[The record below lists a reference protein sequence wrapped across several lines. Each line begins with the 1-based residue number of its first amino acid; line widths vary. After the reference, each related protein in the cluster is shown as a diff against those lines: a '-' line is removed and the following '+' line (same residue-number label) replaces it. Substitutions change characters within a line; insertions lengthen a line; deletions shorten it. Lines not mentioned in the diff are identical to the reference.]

1 MSGTAKPAGGAEE
14 AAIPALI
21 GTRSR
26 AAPARV
32 RLETLGSF
40 ASQCLICCVYAIAAA
55 AVALSLTVQL
65 SNSHLEVRLENSTSP
80 CQELAWPTSANLG
93 PIAGGGEAV
102 SGGICISSSASQ
114 NSTTWLLAV
123 DGLSRLD
130 GGFDVAARIASPVAN
145 GDHIRRVVMD
155 AVLLGSSGSSNDK
168 SSGADLRRGEP
179 VLQDRELQA
188 LPVWLMDDP
197 GGVGLARAILGEQ
210 GQLGAPASS
219 PFPSTPKGYSLLLAS
234 GNISVAAAASCPSTT
249 GMCNPAV
256 QLLSQVRQLGAD
268 SPGGFERL
276 LIGVTLRGASPSRVD
291 DLVANST
298 LLVQWT
304 AGAAVAADTTL
315 RQALFGIT
323 LLSALAVVF
332 ATCIAPPPEL
342 PDEETATVG
351 CRPCRRCSVFGV
363 HVWAPCSSL
372 CDLPQRPI
380 ILVLLVGT
388 LLWQLPVSRPA
399 TSGADTPPGVAV
411 SPQDEAQ
418 RAWLQRALTSLGWT
432 IMLAC
437 SLALV
442 ESIRDAA
449 NRIATGRVGCSA
461 CDVCRWS
468 AIVAWACVAMASAF
482 LLAVLA
488 DPYPFFPDANAG
500 SPFGPNLSL
509 SLGVEL
515 AVIAGITYAASL
527 LVFMLVVLIT
537 VCRAGRRLRG
547 LAYAATRYYQ
557 LTWRLFVWLQ
567 LLVLAFV
574 VIVNTVPALGLFG
587 LIQQPGADKA
597 TLGADSGDP
606 SPSAEARTRIQILNG
621 LRLLVNGV
629 QPTGELLI
637 VTAYAVLMAF
647 AFLPPAGVCPLG
659 CIRTIRA
666 VPGCVCCCTR
676 AEGGGAGDDDE
687 YGEQRS
693 RAQPATAML
702 EGTAAQAASMLGLSD
717 RNRASAITVPG
728 LFSINAASWL
738 LDMAWLAY
746 DEATAVE
753 AREALSRGA
762 PASAVHG
769 FSVDAVIDDPELD
782 TRVLVLR
789 RGWRVVVAARGTVT
803 KKNFWTDLR
812 ASRSPTDV
820 HGRLTDLASRVP
832 VLKDAFPLTHSGF
845 QEAYAG
851 IRESLQAAVRSSLAS
866 AGSGCR
872 LYLTGHSLGGALATL
887 AAIDLSPDVKHA
899 RESDARI
906 PAASG
911 IAARLMSS
919 FVPRSYDGRRFG
931 RMRDGDFFGSSDR
944 SAKLMTRGSSGAD
957 PDGLAAAPAA
967 SAAGGASAAGAAAA
981 AKPRYDAFTPAD
993 CGVGVFSKAHE
1004 ERDDFDPRRSTHN
1017 HSSNRRTAGMLG
1029 RMLGEGLPGAG
1040 DSVVLMTFGSPRVGN
1055 GAFARAFN
1063 WAVPLAWRVEME
1075 KDFVVTVP
1083 KFCCLFRHVG
1093 VRVVADDIGNLIVDP
1108 SPLEQSLRI
1117 RSRTSSEHHKL
1128 GFYRRSLLRA
1138 RQLANMP
1145 IRSDPDLKV
1154 AGSDEARD
1162 GEEDEHPKAE
1172 LHVPGP

>member
-1 MSGTAKPAGGAEE
+1 MSGTAKSAGDAE
-14 AAIPALI
+14 AAIPTLA
-21 GTRSR
+21 GMRTR

-40 ASQCLICCVYAIAAA
+40 ASQCLLFCVYAIAAA
-55 AVALSLTVQL
+55 AIGLSLSVQL
-65 SNSHLEVRLENSTSP
+65 SNAHLEVRLENSTSP
-80 CQELAWPTSANLG
+80 CQELAWPSMSNLG
-93 PIAGGGEAV
+93 PISGGAEAV
-102 SGGICISSSASQ
+102 SGGICISSSTSQ

-123 DGLSRLD
+123 DGLTRLD
-130 GGFDVAARIASPVAN
+130 GGFEVAARVASPVAE

-155 AVLLGSSGSSNDK
+155 AVLLGSSGTSSDK
-168 SSGADLRRGEP
+168 DPSGDLGQGEP
-179 VLQDRELQA
+179 GLRAPGLA
-188 LPVWLMDDP
+188 SLPPWLADDP
-197 GGVGLARAILGEQ
+197 GAAGVAAAVLGGGLRAGASES
-210 GQLGAPASS
+210 GQFPPAPQ
-219 PFPSTPKGYSLLLAS
+219 GYSLLLAT
-234 GNISVAAAASCPSTT
+234 GNVSVAAAASCPSN
-249 GMCNPAV
+249 GGLCSPAV

-276 LIGVTLRGASPSRVD
+276 LVGVTLRGASPDRLD
-291 DLVANST
+291 ALVANST

-342 PDEETATVG
+342 PPEETATVG
-351 CRPCRRCSVFGV
+351 CRPCRGCSVFGI
-363 HVWAPCSSL
+363 HVWAPCSAL

-388 LLWQLPVSRPA
+388 LLWQLPVTRPA
-399 TSGADTPPGVAV
+399 TSNAEAPSGAAA
-411 SPQDEAQ
+411 SPQEEAQ

-449 NRIATGRVGCSA
+449 NRIASGRVGCSV
-461 CDVCRWS
+461 CDFCRWT
-468 AIVAWACVAMASAF
+468 AIVLWACVTLASSF

-509 SLGVEL
+509 SFGVEL
-515 AVIAGITYAASL
+515 AVIAGITYAGSL
-527 LVFMLVVLIT
+527 VVFMLVVLVT

-574 VIVNTVPALGLFG
+574 VIVNTIPALGLFG
-587 LIQQPGADKA
+587 LIQRPGGGDQA
-597 TLGADSGDP
+597 TLGADSGGN

-647 AFLPPAGVCPLG
+647 AFLPPGGVCPLG
-659 CIRTIRA
+659 CVRTIRA

-676 AEGGGAGDDDE
+676 AAGRSASDAGGDDDE
-687 YGEQRS
+687 RHS

-753 AREALSRGA
+753 AKEALSRGA
-762 PASAVHG
+762 PATAVHG
-769 FSVDAVIDDPELD
+769 FSIEAVLDDPELD

-789 RGWRVVVAARGTVT
+789 RAWRVVVSARGTVT

-820 HGRLTDLASRVP
+820 HGRLSDLASRVP
-832 VLKDAFPLTHSGF
+832 VLKDAFPLTHTGF

-851 IRESLQAAVRSSLAS
+851 IRANLQAAVRSALAS

-887 AAIDLSPDVKHA
+887 AAIDLAPDVKHA

-906 PAASG
+906 APASG

-919 FVPRSYDGRRFG
+919 IVPRSYDGRRFG
-931 RMRDGDFFGSSDR
+931 KMRDGDFFGSSDR
-944 SAKLMTRGSSGAD
+944 SAKLMARGSSGAD
-957 PDGLAAAPAA
+957 PDALAAAPAA
-967 SAAGGASAAGAAAA
+967 SASAAGAASASGAGAA
-981 AKPRYDAFTPAD
+981 AKPKYDAFTPAD
-993 CGVGVFSKAHE
+993 CGVGIFTKAHE
-1004 ERDDFDPRRSTHN
+1004 ERDDFDPRHSTHN

-1075 KDFVVTVP
+1075 QDFVVTVP

-1128 GFYRRSLLRA
+1128 GFYRRSMLRA
-1138 RQLANMP
+1138 RQLANMR

-1154 AGSDEARD
+1154 VDSDDARD
-1162 GEEDEHPKAE
+1162 GEDTGVEEP
-1172 LHVPGP
+1172 